1 MYANIMAQ
9 SCDLIAYGLY
19 GLIHFSAQYCK
30 TKQVE
35 I

>member
-19 GLIHFSAQYCK
+19 GLIHISVQDCK
-30 TKQVE
+30 IKQVE